1 MTTTE
6 LLIVAG
12 ISLVALWTISLV
24 WFFVALAYDM
34 LKEQDKDY
42 D

>member
-6 LLIVAG
+6 LLTVAG
-12 ISLVALWTISLV
+12 ICLVALWIISLV
-24 WFFVALAYDM
+24 WLFVALAYEM

>member
-1 MTTTE
+1 ME
-6 LLIVAG
+6 KLLIIGG
-12 ISLVALWTISLV
+12 ISIVAFWVISIV
-24 WFFVALAYDM
+24 WMISSLAYDM

>member
-6 LLIVAG
+6 LLTVAG
-12 ISLVALWTISLV
+12 IALVAVWTISLV
-24 WFFVALAYDM
+24 WFFVSLAYDM